1 MAVDISEQTHGFD
14 MTQFIFEVG
23 VSQHLDTLS
32 KSIETADAQGTIGLL
47 QTQAEVF
54 IGIAQSLDLPGFGAI
69 AQTTLAALEQNSHQ
83 VWAIAP
89 IALANYAAARA
100 AILAGDHEQGG
111 TPSVALQQFCTPSR
125 QPTGFP
131 AGLIL
136 PLSASKNFVAYT
148 DSDDEPAELAL
159 VDLIPTDLA
168 SMNLSPGLLPNQ
180 RSHPSSSVAKTV

>member
-1 MAVDISEQTHGFD
+1 

-23 VSQHLDTLS
+23 VSQHLDALS
-32 KSIETADAQGTIGLL
+32 KSIETADAQETVGLL

-54 IGIAQSLDLPGFGAI
+54 IDIAQALDLPGFGVI
-69 AQTTLAALEQNSHQ
+69 AQTTLAALQQNPDQ

-89 IALANYAAARA
+89 VALANYAAARA
-100 AILAGDHEQGG
+100 AILSGNREQGG
-111 TPSVALQQFCTPSR
+111 APSVALQQFCTHSR
-125 QPTGFP
+125 QPATFP

-136 PLSASKNFVAYT
+136 PLSVSKDFVDYT

-168 SMNLSPGLLPNQ
+168 SMNLSPGLLLNQ
-180 RSHPSSSVAKTV
+180 HSHSSSVARTV

>member
-1 MAVDISEQTHGFD
+1 MAIDISEQTHGFD

-23 VSQHLDTLS
+23 VSQHLNALS
-32 KSIETADAQGTIGLL
+32 KSIEAADVQKTIELL

-69 AQTTLAALEQNSHQ
+69 AQTTLAALEQNPHQ

-111 TPSVALQQFCTPSR
+111 APSVALQQFCTLSR
-125 QPTGFP
+125 QPTVFP

-136 PLSASKNFVAYT
+136 PLSTSKNFVAYT